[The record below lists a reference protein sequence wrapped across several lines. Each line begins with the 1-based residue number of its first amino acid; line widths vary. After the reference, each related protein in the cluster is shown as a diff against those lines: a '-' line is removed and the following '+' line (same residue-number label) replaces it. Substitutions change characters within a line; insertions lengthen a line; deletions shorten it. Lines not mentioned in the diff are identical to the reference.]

1 MLFFDIEIVRMELLF
16 IVCWFF
22 EVLGWIGFELGVI
35 SFVVVIVVK
44 WLFMG
49 LVIEVG
55 MFMVVRGMF
64 FVGFF
69 VVMFVLLVELIRL
82 LILFEIIIGVLV
94 YCVNGIV

>member
-1 MLFFDIEIVRMELLF
+1 
-16 IVCWFF
+16 
-22 EVLGWIGFELGVI
+22 
-35 SFVVVIVVK
+35 
-44 WLFMG
+44 MG